1 MNTGFKSFKKN
12 IFFLVAGVVA
22 GAVMMAAI
30 LHFSPLDFSENEIR
44 RECGQWKSWAREI
57 RKDLFSPSAE
67 MVKQCRKVGVEL
79 ASDKK

>member
-22 GAVMMAAI
+22 GVVMMAAI
-30 LHFSPLDFSENEIR
+30 LHFFPLDFSENEIR
-44 RECGQWKSWAREI
+44 RECNQWQDWAREI

-67 MVKQCRKVGVEL
+67 MVEQCRKVGVEL
-79 ASDKK
+79 PAKK